1 MSIQHRLE
9 EIKDKKSYSSPAKRI
24 MDHLKPILSKS
35 SEMKKRWIW
44 ELMQN
49 ATDLGDSIKMRV
61 EIFQDRLVFSHN
73 GKHFTL
79 SEAFDLIMPD
89 SSKDENRGVKK
100 SVIGQF
106 GTGFLSTH
114 ILSKKIGVTGVVEE
128 NGEYFSFNFN
138 LDRSERTNK
147 NFLIESIKTSEN
159 QYRSSLKKLRSV
171 PSGEF
176 QTHFTYFIN
185 ETYDLIDGHHIVNE
199 GIKTLEEL
207 IPYVL
212 TFRPEIEE
220 LMVIDHR
227 NNVPPISYQREDLHS
242 DIEGL
247 HLINTI
253 VFQSGKKI
261 EEILMGNILT
271 KEAEIAFPIKRIEEN
286 QFRLLPYP
294 KNCPKLFCAF
304 PLIGTHEFSL
314 PFVLNSENFE
324 PNRERDGIDI
334 SEHDPLNRQILVQ
347 AKDAYLKLLFAI
359 QENTWLNA
367 YHVCRL
373 KSAVISDPADKKW
386 FDSTIGEPLKG
397 GIVEYGLVELD
408 KSLNPDELKDLG
420 SMYFPFVDKSNKSKT
435 EILEGIFNIAIQ
447 IIPKEIPGKS
457 TYKQWYNAL
466 DFTIFPSEK
475 LDLKNLC
482 ELVEPKM
489 KTVAEVSEELK
500 ISQESVLDVY
510 KELTRFII
518 SQDAIELLDKHTLII
533 SQSQKF
539 CKLKGLKIDKIKS
552 KGVIKKQIE
561 LIKDINFD
569 LSGIDVRDKLI
580 HKNFKS
586 IVDLLDEDET
596 IGFDSFVKETDSLL
610 RDFDGDFKDE
620 DFLLILKDLFSW
632 YGKSEI
638 DEARLSKLMPYF
650 SANKSQLYLNTKTP
664 DELEFAF
671 DIEISGKSEVLA
683 KIAKSK
689 ISKEELEL
697 FANNTDLIHSFLN
710 WTNDTVPENPDKEL
724 GNIGEEF
731 IYNYLTKKFGKDRVI
746 WKDASEYDFIVLE
759 KDIKTVKYYLDA
771 KTTGRAISNS
781 DTVPFFMK
789 MAQWNF
795 LERNE
800 ALSKYII
807 ARIFKKGNSWEV
819 KFIKLT
825 KEAV

>member
-61 EIFQDRLVFSHN
+61 EIFQDKLVFSHN
-73 GKHFTL
+73 GKNFTL

-89 SSKDENRGVKK
+89 SSKDENREVKK

-114 ILSKKIGVTGVVEE
+114 ILSKKIGVQGVVEE

-138 LDRSERTNK
+138 LDRSERGNK
-147 NFLIESIKTSEN
+147 PFLIESIKSSESE
-159 QYRSSLKKLRSV
+159 YKSSLKKLKRL
-171 PSGEF
+171 PSSEF

-185 ETYDLIDGHHIVNE
+185 DTYDLIDGHHIVNE
-199 GIKTLEEL
+199 GLKTLEDL

-227 NNVPPISYQREDLHS
+227 NNVPPISYRREDLHS

-247 HLINTI
+247 YLINTI

-271 KEAEIAFPIKRIEEN
+271 KDAEIAFPIKRIKEN

-324 PNRERDGIDI
+324 PNRERDGVDI
-334 SEHDPLNRQILVQ
+334 SEYDPLNRQILVQ
-347 AKDAYLKLLFAI
+347 AKDAYLKLLATI
-359 QENTWLNA
+359 QDHTWLNA

-373 KSAVISDPADKKW
+373 KSAVLSHPADKKW
-386 FDSTIGEPLKG
+386 FDSTISEILKD
-397 GIVEYGLVELD
+397 GILEYDLVEFD
-408 KSLNPDELKDLG
+408 RSLGADSLGSLG
-420 SMYFPFVDKSNKSKT
+420 SMYIPYVEKSIKSKT
-435 EILEGIFNIAIQ
+435 NIIEEIFQIALQ
-447 IIPKEIPGKS
+447 LIPESIPGKS
-457 TYKQWYNAL
+457 TYKHWYNSI
-466 DFTIFPSEK
+466 DFSIFQSEK
-475 LDLKNLC
+475 LDLKRLC
-482 ELVEPKM
+482 EVVDQK
-489 KTVAEVSEELK
+489 KDTVAQAAEELK
-500 ISQESVLDVY
+500 ISQETLISAFRD
-510 KELTRFII
+510 LTQLIVN
-518 SQDAIELLDKHTLII
+518 QEAAELLDKHTLICT
-533 SQSQKF
+533 QNLKLK
-539 CKLKGLKIDKIKS
+539 KLKGLKIDKIKS
-552 KGVIKKQIE
+552 KGLTKKQVE
-561 LIKDINFD
+561 LIININLE

-580 HKNFKS
+580 HKNFES
-586 IVDLLDEDET
+586 IADLLDEDET
-596 IGFDSFVKETDSLL
+596 IEFDSFVTETDTFL

-632 YGKSEI
+632 YGKSGI

-671 DIEISGKSEVLA
+671 DIEISGKSEVLT

-731 IYNYLTKKFGKDRVI
+731 IYNFLTKKFGKDRVI

-825 KEAV
+825 KEVV